1 MCALSWRDV
10 IKNKWLMEGLAARP
24 HSLSHFSF
32 PLPRNKAALP
42 TRHHTRA
49 SSTSAPVSRTTF
61 PGDCSLSSTCARVS
75 SSSSRTHTRSARR
88 LFSTIP
94 SRFSPVHPTT
104 HVVRHRRRRPR
115 AAGGSLRPGAEMF
128 RQLAAHDGERKT
140 KHTHT
145 HTPKPKP
152 KKKKKTPRP
161 DSPLGSSLILSILS
175 ILSTLHR
182 QTREFIITKLRTELS
197 ITDERHSELRNAV
210 LEGKDAAPWFR

>member
-1 MCALSWRDV
+1 MAY
-10 IKNKWLMEGLAARP
+10 GRP
-24 HSLSHFSF
+24 RCSPSLSHFSF

-145 HTPKPKP
+145 HTHTHTPKPKNQ
-152 KKKKKTPRP
+152 KKKKKKKKNPRP
-161 DSPLGSSLILSILS
+161 APTRPSDHLSFSPFSPFSPLSIDRPASSSS
-175 ILSTLHR
+175 PSC
-182 QTREFIITKLRTELS
+182 
-197 ITDERHSELRNAV
+197 
-210 LEGKDAAPWFR
+210 APS